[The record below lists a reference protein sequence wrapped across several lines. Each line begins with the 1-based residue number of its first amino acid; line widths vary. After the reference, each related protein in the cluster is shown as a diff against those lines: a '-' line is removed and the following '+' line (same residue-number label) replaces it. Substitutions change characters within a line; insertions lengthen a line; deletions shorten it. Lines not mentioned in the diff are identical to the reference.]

1 MERRMNMK
9 KLVGT
14 VTSEEIFINGKSWF
28 YLKFC
33 SGNGTLEAVRLYD
46 SVSWDFI
53 KEFHTLEEMT
63 EYIKNR

>member
-1 MERRMNMK
+1 MK

-33 SGNGTLEAVRLYD
+33 SGNGTLEAVTLYD
-46 SVSWDFI
+46 GVSWDFI
-53 KEFHTLEEMT
+53 KEFHTLEEMM

>member
-1 MERRMNMK
+1 MK

-53 KEFHTLEEMT
+53 KEFHTLEEMM